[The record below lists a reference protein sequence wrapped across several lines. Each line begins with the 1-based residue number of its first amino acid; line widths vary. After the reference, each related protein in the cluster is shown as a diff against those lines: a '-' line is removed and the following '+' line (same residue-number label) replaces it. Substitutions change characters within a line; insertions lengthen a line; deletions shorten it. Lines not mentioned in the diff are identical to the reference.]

1 MDEIFLFITYIR
13 SEKGLTKNTID
24 AYSRDVNK
32 FSNFLLSRKKKSFK
46 DSKIEDFL
54 QYLEDLKINNYAS
67 SSIARFVVAIKV
79 FYRFLK
85 KENIIKDDISKYLD
99 FPKVWQILPDVMT
112 EKEVERL
119 LLAPDTATYIGAR
132 DKAII
137 DVLYSTGIRVSEL
150 CNLLIKNVDDKFIK
164 ILGKGNKE
172 RIVPIAKIAINSID
186 YYLTNFR
193 KNSKSKFLFTT
204 RSDKKITRINVWLR
218 IKKYV
223 KMLNILKKVSPHTLR
238 HSFATHL
245 LENGADIRLIQDML
259 GHLDISTTD
268 KYTHISKSHLKKAF
282 DNFHPRP

>member
-32 FSNFLLSRKKKSFK
+32 FSKFLLSRKINSFK

-54 QYLEDLKINNYAS
+54 QYLEDLKISNYAS

-85 KENIIKDDISKYLD
+85 KENFIKDDISKYLD

-119 LLAPDTATYIGAR
+119 LLAPDTTTYIGAR